1 MAKRKKPDEMEW
13 ADVDIENLNLKDL
26 KTLLQNR
33 SMSNIPHR
41 REDMEK
47 MLKGCDVEIECQ
59 DWMTAKQLQA
69 ELRLR
74 GLDDSNAKKV
84 IYLKRL
90 RGEVAAPALKK
101 IKKGAKKKKN
111 IELLVL
117 KYMWRSF
124 KKKPKIKMTTRPLKS
139 RYWEFLHLKV
149 LLMIVF

>member
-1 MAKRKKPDEMEW
+1 MAKRKKPNEIEWKDEE
-13 ADVDIENLNLKDL
+13 IENLNLKDL

-101 IKKGAKKKKN
+101 IKKGAKKKK
-111 IELLVL
+111 
-117 KYMWRSF
+117 
-124 KKKPKIKMTTRPLKS
+124 T
-139 RYWEFLHLKV
+139 
-149 LLMIVF
+149 